1 MLSAVLAENQYRAGL
16 VTYLNVLTAQTTQL
30 TAEDQLTQSRQQLA
44 QNLVSLY
51 KALGGGWST
60 ADIGTAAPVTQ

>member
-1 MLSAVLAENQYRAGL
+1 
-16 VTYLNVLTAQTTQL
+16 VLTAQTTLLNAQD
-30 TAEDQLTQSRQQLA
+30 ALTQSRQQLA

-60 ADIGTAAPVTQ
+60 VAVAAETLPVAQ